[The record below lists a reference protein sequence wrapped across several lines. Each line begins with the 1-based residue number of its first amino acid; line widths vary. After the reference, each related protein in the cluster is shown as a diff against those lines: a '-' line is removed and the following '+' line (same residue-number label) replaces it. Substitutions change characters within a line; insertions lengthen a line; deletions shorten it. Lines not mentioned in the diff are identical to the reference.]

1 MGFRFRKSFGKG
13 PFRVTISKSGVSY
26 SAGIKGFRYT
36 KKANGGTRITSS
48 IPGTG
53 ISYVTDSRQNKE
65 VDHMSNQP
73 SLRPAA
79 STARLAPKENCC
91 RFCGKELQEGSAY
104 CFNCDRFQDVDD
116 DTGIALSKPGRK
128 LWWVWLIVGIVG
140 LRACGAILGVDKPKE
155 TEPPV
160 ATQAII
166 AATEAPTAAPTEAP
180 EEPTTWFFDSGTKL
194 NVDTAQKMT
203 YILNTSTKVFHRSD
217 CSSVDEMSTKNKSQH
232 TGTREDVIDR
242 GYKPCG
248 RCNP

>member
-53 ISYVTDSRQNKE
+53 ISYVTDSKQTKE
-65 VDHMSNQP
+65 RTSMSDQP
-73 SLRPAA
+73 ALRSA
-79 STARLAPKENCC
+79 APKRNCC
-91 RFCGKELQEGSAY
+91 RFCGKELQEGSSY
-104 CFNCDRFQDVDD
+104 CYSCERFQDE
-116 DTGIALSKPGRK
+116 DTGSGITFSKPSGK
-128 LWWVWLIVGIVG
+128 LWWVWLIVGIIG
-140 LRACGAILGVDKPKE
+140 LRACGAALGADKPKE
-155 TEPPV
+155 TEPP
-160 ATQAII
+160 I
-166 AATEAPTAAPTEAP
+166 AAQTIVAVTEAPTAAPTEAP
-180 EEPTTWFFDSGTKL
+180 EEPTSWFFDSGTKL

-217 CSSVDEMSTKNKSQH
+217 CSRVDEMSTKNKSQH
-232 TGTREDVIDR
+232 TGTREDMIDR